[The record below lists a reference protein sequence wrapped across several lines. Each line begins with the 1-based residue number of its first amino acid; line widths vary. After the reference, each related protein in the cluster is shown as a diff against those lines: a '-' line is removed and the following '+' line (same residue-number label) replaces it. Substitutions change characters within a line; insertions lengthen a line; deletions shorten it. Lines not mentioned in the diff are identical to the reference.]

1 LAGSGT
7 SVAPPCADAA
17 SGVSPT
23 REAQVDFEI
32 EVEELKGR
40 RRNYGKIAIGALV
53 TCALALVL
61 RLLA

>member
-1 LAGSGT
+1 MGI
-7 SVAPPCADAA
+7 SVAPSRVDAQN
-17 SGVSPT
+17 GVSPT
-23 REAQVDFEI
+23 READVDFEI

-40 RRNYGKIAIGALV
+40 RRGYGKIAIAALV